1 MAAER
6 IKWAVAAILA
16 VGGLVAFY
24 TVLREQALVVRLGAL
39 LGGFG
44 AAILVMWFTEAGRT
58 FWAFSREACEEAK
71 RVVWPSRKETIQ
83 TTGVVF
89 LFVFV
94 MALFLWVVD
103 WGLLWVTQ
111 KLLGTGS

>member
-6 IKWAVAAILA
+6 IKWVIAAILA
-16 VGGLVAFY
+16 VGGLAAFY
-24 TVLREQALVVRLGAL
+24 VLGEQPFVVRLAAL
-39 LGGFG
+39 LGGFI
-44 AAILVMWFTEAGRT
+44 AAIVVMWFTEAGQT
-58 FWAFSREACEEAK
+58 FLAFSRESWEEAK
-71 RVVWPSRKETIQ
+71 RVVWPSRKETLQ